1 MTKRKRRKFSAE
13 FKAEAVQLI
22 RESGK
27 SVAEV
32 ARDLDLTKTS
42 LQHWVRQAEVDSGRG
57 RPGELTTSEREEFR
71 KMKRENKM
79 LRMERDILKKATV
92 FFAKESK

>member
-13 FKAEAVQLI
+13 FKAEAVQLV

-42 LQHWVRQAEVDSGRG
+42 LRHWVTQAETDSGRG
-57 RPGELTTSEREEFR
+57 RPGELTTNESEEFR
-71 KMKRENKM
+71 RMRREIKT
-79 LRMERDILKKATV
+79 LRMERDILKKATA
-92 FFAKESK
+92 FFVKEST

>member
-13 FKAEAVQLI
+13 FKAEAVQLV

-42 LQHWVRQAEVDSGRG
+42 LRHWVTQAETDSGRG
-57 RPGELTTSEREEFR
+57 RPWELTTSEREEFR
-71 KMKRENKM
+71 RMKRENKT